1 MGDAKRLAEEL
12 KETREELDELQA
24 QLDQQLEDHNQEM
37 EEFEENLKKQ
47 YADEIRTRD
56 ETIGQLEQQVT
67 DTNAYW
73 QEAYDKLQAEKD
85 QMYTDYEAKLA
96 TWEKKR
102 GPNGYIWENPVT
114 GETANEDKTWKNPRE
129 VAMEEKKWLLCKR
142 KWIGWSQRVG
152 KEMCKA
158 KKSRH

>member
-1 MGDAKRLAEEL
+1 M
-12 KETREELDELQA
+12 
-24 QLDQQLEDHNQEM
+24 
-37 EEFEENLKKQ
+37 KKQ

-56 ETIGQLEQQVT
+56 ETIGQLEQQSPIQT
-67 DTNAYW
+67 RTG
-73 QEAYDKLQAEKD
+73 EAVRPLQAEKD

-129 VAMEEKKWLLCKR
+129 VAMEEKWL
-142 KWIGWSQRVG
+142 
-152 KEMCKA
+152 
-158 KKSRH
+158 